1 MERVFI
7 NKENALNKLVRS
19 SIFLLFL
26 GLTPAAFAEIA
37 ESFGLGARAVGFSGA
52 GVASV
57 NDWTSNFYNIAG
69 MTSPLTER
77 AIFGNQEKS
86 EEAAGK
92 IKLLKDDGSVANDEK
107 GNKDAI
113 DKKLEAEVLAKEDKP
128 AHNMGMS
135 YLLQVSGPQIN
146 PKTTN
151 SDVATNIDLAKKNM
165 VYGAVQMGLVF
176 DTRSIV
182 NTPKNMPIRVGLAL
196 SIRDNGT
203 VATVNDTT
211 IESYNFMRLGR
222 EAQRILIISGA
233 SAQVWKNRL
242 SIGVGFS
249 MFTGGKG
256 KFDMQNVEIDPTGGQ
271 QTPNAQTQMDLT
283 PSGGPVAG
291 IQYRHNIKNR
301 IVLVGF
307 NYRGETYMQV
317 DPLDA
322 SATTQLLQVAL
333 PLRLAIFDFYSPHT
347 FTFGATYLHDEALK
361 LSLDGEFQMW
371 NRFQVNSA
379 RAEFMKRN
387 NQTFDRFKNILLV
400 KFGAESRPGR
410 YISKLKDVPLFVRM
424 GFSYIPAFT
433 PDQNSYSNFL
443 DNNKIMY
450 SLGAS
455 YFLNANAIVK
465 IPVELIF
472 GFQHQIWMER
482 TVTKKGDV
490 LVPTNINDPAKQP
503 DYSYSAQVFVF
514 SLGALMKF

>member
-1 MERVFI
+1 
-7 NKENALNKLVRS
+7 
-19 SIFLLFL
+19 
-26 GLTPAAFAEIA
+26 
-37 ESFGLGARAVGFSGA
+37 
-52 GVASV
+52 
-57 NDWTSNFYNIAG
+57 

-92 IKLLKDDGSVANDEK
+92 IKLLKDDGTVANDEK

-128 AHNMGMS
+128 THNMGMT
-135 YLLQVSGPQIN
+135 YLLQTSSPKII

-151 SDVATNIDLAKKNM
+151 SDVANNIDLATKNM
-165 VYGAVQMGLVF
+165 TYGAFQLGLVF

-182 NTPKNMPIRVGLAL
+182 NTPKNIPIKVGVAL

-203 VATVNDTT
+203 IATVNDTT

-222 EAQRILIISGA
+222 EAQRILIISGV

-242 SIGVGFS
+242 SIGVGYS

-256 KFDMQNVEIDPTGGQ
+256 KFSMDNVQIDPTGATQ
-271 QTPNAQTQMDLT
+271 VPNAQTQMDLT
-283 PSGGPVAG
+283 PAGGPVAG
-291 IQYRHNIKNR
+291 IQYRQNIKNR
-301 IVLVGF
+301 ILLFGF
-307 NYRGETYMQV
+307 NYRAETYMQV
-317 DPLDA
+317 DPLEA
-322 SATTQLLQVAL
+322 IATTQLLAIAL

-379 RAEFMKRN
+379 RAEYLTKV
-387 NQTFDRFKNILLV
+387 NQSFSRFKNILLV

-424 GFSYIPAFT
+424 GFSFIPAFT

-472 GFQHQIWMER
+472 GFQHQIWMSR
-482 TVTKKGDV
+482 TVTKSGDV
-490 LVPTNINDPAKQP
+490 LVPNGSINDPTKQP
-503 DYSYSAQVFVF
+503 DYTFSAQVFVF